1 MRRKEE
7 LLKKLRI
14 LKERKLYKTNTVI
27 RRMELL
33 KYLTYIL
40 EKMEFIFYVNFY
52 HIINYILKLIFPLN
66 HSFNDFKKIIF

>member
-7 LLKKLRI
+7 LLKKLHI
-14 LKERKLYKTNTVI
+14 LIERKLYKTSTVI

-52 HIINYILKLIFPLN
+52 RIIDYIPKLIFPLN
-66 HSFNDFKKIIF
+66 HSFNDFKKIFF